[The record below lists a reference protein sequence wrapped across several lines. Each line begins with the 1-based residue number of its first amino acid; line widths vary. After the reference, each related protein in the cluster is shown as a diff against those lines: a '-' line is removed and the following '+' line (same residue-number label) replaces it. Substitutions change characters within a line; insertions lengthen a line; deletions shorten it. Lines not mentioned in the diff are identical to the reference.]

1 MSQRDNLL
9 VSSDNFMLESKNFGF
24 RFERTAYKVMKLG
37 TKIHP
42 LDARYVM
49 ATAGATFTQ
58 AKVGD
63 NVPSGW

>member
-1 MSQRDNLL
+1 
-9 VSSDNFMLESKNFGF
+9 MLKN
-24 RFERTAYKVMKLG
+24 RKSVLRLKRTAYKLMKLC